1 MTDDGA
7 TAAVAQ
13 ELSAADAEIEEMQRK
28 VCEMEEEAEKLK
40 KLTDSVEEDVGEGV
54 DREEVDRRSAYIGNV
69 DYGATPEE
77 LQEHFKS
84 CGQINRITILVDKWS
99 GHPKGFAYVEFAEEQ
114 SVQNSL
120 LLDGSLFRGR
130 QLKVVQK
137 RTNIPGFFKGK
148 GKGKK
153 GKGKG
158 KYYDPWADPW
168 SGGYGAWRPP
178 SKGKGK
184 YMPY

>member
-84 CGQINRITILVDKWS
+84 CGQMWVCLWASYGSVLFWAGRGAPGLARS
-99 GHPKGFAYVEFAEEQ
+99 PKRV
-114 SVQNSL
+114 S
-120 LLDGSLFRGR
+120 
-130 QLKVVQK
+130 
-137 RTNIPGFFKGK
+137 
-148 GKGKK
+148 
-153 GKGKG
+153 
-158 KYYDPWADPW
+158 
-168 SGGYGAWRPP
+168 
-178 SKGKGK
+178 
-184 YMPY
+184 